1 MKTYNTFFLRFHS
14 FVHSLIYSTNI
25 YFYQAEGIVLGYKDK
40 VMDKTQH
47 GFCLYKAFH
56 LVMETDYQEVNK
68 PTDQEYGL
76 SH

>member
-1 MKTYNTFFLRFHS
+1 M
-14 FVHSLIYSTNI
+14 
-25 YFYQAEGIVLGYKDK
+25 LGYKDI

-56 LVMETDYQEVNK
+56 LVKEKDNKEVNK
-68 PTDQEYGL
+68 PTDQEYDL